1 MAALL
6 INPQFA
12 PGKLSAHPPG
22 AGPSDAELAAML
34 EAPGRRR
41 TRLADLSPTLH
52 CSIIGTCLST
62 GELRQIVAKTK
73 GRDLGDLGD
82 HDIHGEGVR
91 LAGRSDNAGKLVQ
104 KALDKRHQAAINR
117 FAKARTAE
125 EVTALWDEAKRAGD
139 IPGAYWASLSHPAA
153 TDALVKAVFAD
164 VHMLSH
170 LVGAANRADI
180 RRLTQLEEEKSALE
194 RKLAKSQAHIQT
206 SDATIRQLDA
216 ALAAA
221 AAREN
226 QRTDTAAPTEDD
238 AEAAALRRLVG
249 ELEDRLRNE
258 AARRL
263 RAEEKLDQSRR
274 REAEADQ
281 ARAAAEERAAAVAR
295 ELAALEAHLADDEA
309 EADETATTPL
319 PAGLATLLYVGGRP
333 GQVHRL
339 RQFADQAGIAL
350 LHHDGGVEDRPGLL
364 AGLISR
370 ADAACFPVDC
380 VSHDAVAAVKRLCRQ
395 ADKPYLPL
403 RSVGL
408 GSLIA
413 GLARLAHE
421 PVQAA

>member
-1 MAALL
+1 MGVLL
-6 INPQFA
+6 TKPLFQ
-12 PGKLSAHPPG
+12 PGKLAGHPLG
-22 AGPSDAELAAML
+22 GPSDAELTAML
-34 EAPGRRR
+34 EAPARKR

-62 GELRQIVAKTK
+62 GELRQIVGKTK
-73 GRDLGDLGD
+73 GHDLAHLGD

-91 LAGRSDNAGKLVQ
+91 LAGRTDNAGKLVQ

-117 FAKARTAE
+117 FAKARSVEDLTAF
-125 EVTALWDEAKRAGD
+125 WDEAKRTGD
-139 IPGAYWASLSHPAA
+139 IPGAYWATLSHPAA

-194 RKLAKSQAHIQT
+194 RKLAKSQAHIQV
-206 SDATIRQLDA
+206 SDAAIRQLDA

-221 AAREN
+221 VARES
-226 QRTDTAAPTEDD
+226 QRAGDAAPAGDDTEV
-238 AEAAALRRLVG
+238 AALRRLVG
-249 ELEDRLRNE
+249 ELEGRLRTE

-263 RAEEKLDQSRR
+263 RAEDKLEQSRR
-274 REAEADQ
+274 RAVEAEA
-281 ARAAAEERAAAVAR
+281 ACAEAEERAAAVAR
-295 ELAALEAHLADDEA
+295 ELAALEAHLADGETETSDA
-309 EADETATTPL
+309 EPAML

-339 RQFADQAGIAL
+339 RQFADRAGIAL
-350 LHHDGGVEDRPGLL
+350 LHHDGGVEERPGLL

-403 RSVGL
+403 RSAGL
-408 GSLIA
+408 GSLMT
-413 GLARLAHE
+413 GLAKLAHE
-421 PVQAA
+421 PVRAA